1 MSIDPNDIHI
11 HAELREEPDAEQ
23 LALAIIDLLPLLDRA
38 TREQLEIVGD
48 EIRRRMAKEAKAHP
62 EPRP

>member
-48 EIRRRMAKEAKAHP
+48 EIRRRMANEAKAHP
-62 EPRP
+62 ELSL